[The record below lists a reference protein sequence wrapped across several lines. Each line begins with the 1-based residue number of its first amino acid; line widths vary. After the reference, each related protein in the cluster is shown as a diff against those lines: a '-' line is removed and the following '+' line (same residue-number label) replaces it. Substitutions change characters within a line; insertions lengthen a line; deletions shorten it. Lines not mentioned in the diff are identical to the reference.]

1 MPQMQLFLIYF
12 SHEMHAC
19 MRVVATHIR
28 VSKEIHAKKLQ
39 EKTESYERRSP
50 ERRELNPGLE
60 SGRGLPAVSV

>member
-1 MPQMQLFLIYF
+1 MLSHRCNFVLFTFHTRY
-12 SHEMHAC
+12 

-28 VSKEIHAKKLQ
+28 LSKEIHAKKLQ
-39 EKTESYERRSP
+39 KKTESYERRSP

>member
-1 MPQMQLFLIYF
+1 
-12 SHEMHAC
+12 

-28 VSKEIHAKKLQ
+28 LSKEIHAKKLQ
-39 EKTESYERRSP
+39 KKTESYERRSP

>member
-1 MPQMQLFLIYF
+1 
-12 SHEMHAC
+12 MHAC

-28 VSKEIHAKKLQ
+28 LSKEMHAKKLQ
-39 EKTESYERRSP
+39 EKTESYERRCP

>member
-28 VSKEIHAKKLQ
+28 LSKEIHAKKLQ

-50 ERRELNPGLE
+50 ERRGLNLGI
-60 SGRGLPAVSV
+60 RI